1 MIAYENNV
9 KSDLREGRTLSP
21 DGAVVADD
29 GRGGEVV
36 SCAIDIAHQVVI
48 YVSLPRHIFLIF
60 QSLLLLLLILGSLWC
75 NCVVWVWN

>member
-36 SCAIDIAHQVVI
+36 SCAIDIAHQVII
-48 YVSLPRHIFLIF
+48 YVSLPRHFLISISF
-60 QSLLLLLLILGSLWC
+60 FFC
-75 NCVVWVWN
+75 FDPYWVWNLCTY